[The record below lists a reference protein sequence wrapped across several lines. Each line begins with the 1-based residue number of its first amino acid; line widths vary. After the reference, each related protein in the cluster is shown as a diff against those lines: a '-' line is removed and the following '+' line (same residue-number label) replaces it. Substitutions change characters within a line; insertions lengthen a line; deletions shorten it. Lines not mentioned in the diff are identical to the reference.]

1 MKEVSSCLAGRKWQM
16 VNESTRELKKD
27 PKLGSSLLAL
37 RPKYVDS
44 SSSTQQSSQLCVHLP
59 QEVIKMKIN
68 SMNSKVIHN

>member
-1 MKEVSSCLAGRKWQM
+1 M

-27 PKLGSSLLAL
+27 PKLGSGLLAL

-44 SSSTQQSSQLCVHLP
+44 SSSTQQSSQLYVHLP

-68 SMNSKVIHN
+68 MQQVLFIEHKETLLDAYIQTST